1 MKKNL
6 VTLSLELVSG
16 MNVLGTDLY
25 TLALVEEKSSHRHH
39 HHHLSSVINA
49 TNFLIA

>member
-6 VTLSLELVSG
+6 VTLSLERVSG

-25 TLALVEEKSSHRHH
+25 TLALVEEKSSHHH
-39 HHHLSSVINA
+39 YYHLSSVINA
-49 TNFLIA
+49 TNVVIA